1 MVLKFNVNG
10 GISKAEVADDCYVD
24 ELFAALENVSPSV
37 SDDELHKMM
46 RESDSGIICEATGQ
60 NIQFR
65 DYANSNQTIMD
76 VGISPDVVYSFKKN
90 AAEGGENG

>member
-24 ELFAALENVSPSV
+24 ELFATLEDVSPSV
-37 SDDELHKMM
+37 SDDELHQMM
-46 RESDSGIICEATGQ
+46 RNSDAGIICEATGQ

-65 DYANSNQTIMD
+65 DHANGDQTITD
-76 VGISPDVVYSFKKN
+76 IGLSPDVVYSFNKN
-90 AAEGGENG
+90 AAGVHING